1 MNNLENIKSLIK
13 PILKKYGIKKA
24 GIFGSS
30 ARGESVVN
38 DLDLLVKIDKKI
50 SLLEFIGIQQELEDT
65 LGMKVDL
72 VEYDAIKPALKDE
85 ILQDE
90 KPVLWAKE
98 NLTSTFRLQDI
109 LESISHIQR
118 FLEGVSEDEFYENVE
133 KQDAV
138 LRRLEI
144 IGEAVKHLPNEIRE
158 DHPVVPWRQI
168 AGMRDIII
176 HEYFGITLEMVWVV
190 ATEDILDLKT
200 KVEEIIESNQ

>member
-1 MNNLENIKSLIK
+1 MSRRK
-13 PILKKYGIKKA
+13 PDVY
-24 GIFGSS
+24 
-30 ARGESVVN
+30 
-38 DLDLLVKIDKKI
+38 
-50 SLLEFIGIQQELEDT
+50 
-65 LGMKVDL
+65 
-72 VEYDAIKPALKDE
+72 
-85 ILQDE
+85 
-90 KPVLWAKE
+90 
-98 NLTSTFRLQDI
+98 LQDI
-109 LESISHIQR
+109 LESIGHIQR

-144 IGEAVKHLPNEIRE
+144 IGEAVKHLPDEIRE
-158 DHPVVPWRQI
+158 DDPDVPWRQI